1 MFRPDDP
8 LAPPEAA
15 FDEPW
20 QAQALAIAENL
31 VRSGVFTATA
41 WAEALGTALKAAE
54 ARCAP
59 DTSETYYM
67 AVIEALEALTERK
80 TDISDE
86 NRAARRAAWE
96 EAYHRT
102 PHGQPVKLAENR

>member
-8 LAPPEAA
+8 LAPRKAV

-20 QAQALAIAENL
+20 QAQALAIADNL
-31 VRSGVFTATA
+31 VRAGTFTASA

-54 ARCAP
+54 ERGEP
-59 DTSETYYM
+59 DITETYYI
-67 AVIEALEALTERK
+67 AVVEALEALTESNAG
-80 TDISDE
+80 ISSEDRE
-86 NRAARRAAWE
+86 FRRAAWE

-102 PHGQPVKLAENR
+102 PHGQPVKLAD